1 VEWRFLGQKR
11 PFLAFLGAGG
21 QFPRPWPRQ
30 PKQAGFVGKRFRATF
45 WAGFLRGFGGGL
57 EDARE
62 VPPGARP
69 CRAGLSHPIG
79 PTEGK
84 PARRSTDDYARFF
97 VETVPK
103 RYKFGTGALCKWLDS
118 A

>member
-1 VEWRFLGQKR
+1 M
-11 PFLAFLGAGG
+11 AFLGAETALPCVLGRRVANSPARG
-21 QFPRPWPRQ
+21 PGSQNRRDLWGRDSGRHF
-30 PKQAGFVGKRFRATF
+30 G
-45 WAGFLRGFGGGL
+45 AGFLRGFGGGL

-69 CRAGLSHPIG
+69 CRAGFSHPIG

-103 RYKFGTGALCKWLDS
+103 RYKFGTGAPCKWLDS